1 MTQMTQVPFA
11 DVSFV
16 DNPEPRCPCVLV
28 LDVSGSMSGRPISE
42 LNTGLKQLQK
52 ELAGDPLAAK
62 RVEIAVVTFGPV
74 KVLHDFVSAESF
86 QASRLAIQGDTPMGT
101 AILEALEL
109 VRLRKQQYQANGVA
123 YYRPWVFL
131 ITDGAPTDDWRAAA
145 KAVKDGEAN
154 KALAFFPV
162 GVEGADMEVL
172 RQLSAR
178 PPLKLKGLMFR
189 ELFQWLSNSLSGVS
203 RSQVGERLQ
212 LAAPDTGASGWA
224 SIE

>member
-1 MTQMTQVPFA
+1 MSQLTQVPFA

-28 LDVSGSMSGRPISE
+28 LDVSGSMSGRPIAE
-42 LNTGLKQLQK
+42 LNAGLKQLQK
-52 ELAGDPLAAK
+52 ELSGDALAAK

-74 KVLHDFVSAESF
+74 KVVHDFVSAESF
-86 QASRLAIQGDTPMGT
+86 RASSLHVEGSTPMGE

-131 ITDGAPTDDWRAAA
+131 ITDGAPTDDWHPAAR
-145 KAVKDGEAN
+145 AVKDGETN

-189 ELFQWLSNSLSGVS
+189 ELFQWLSNSLAGVS

-212 LAAPDTGASGWA
+212 LAAPNTTASGWA

>member
-1 MTQMTQVPFA
+1 MTHLTQVPFA

-42 LNTGLKQLQK
+42 LNAGLKQLQK
-52 ELAGDPLAAK
+52 ELAGDPLASK

-86 QASRLAIQGDTPMGT
+86 QASRLKVEGSTPMGE

-131 ITDGAPTDDWRAAA
+131 ITDGAPTDDWRPAA

-172 RQLSAR
+172 RKLSAR

-189 ELFQWLSNSLSGVS
+189 ELFQWLSNSLAGVS

-212 LAAPDTGASGWA
+212 LAAPDTSASGWA

>member
-1 MTQMTQVPFA
+1 MTHLTQVPFA

-52 ELAGDPLAAK
+52 ELAADPLASK

-74 KVLHDFVSAESF
+74 KVVHDFVSAESF
-86 QASRLAIQGDTPMGT
+86 QASRLEVEGSTPMGE
-101 AILEALEL
+101 AIHEALEL

-131 ITDGAPTDDWRAAA
+131 ITDGAPTDDWRPAA

-172 RQLSAR
+172 RKLSAR

-189 ELFQWLSNSLSGVS
+189 ELFQWLSNSLAGVS

-212 LAAPDTGASGWA
+212 LAAPDTSASGWA
-224 SIE
+224 RIE

>member
-1 MTQMTQVPFA
+1 MSQLTQVAFA

-52 ELAGDPLAAK
+52 ELAADTLASR

-74 KVLHDFVSAESF
+74 KVVHDFVSAESF
-86 QASRLAIQGDTPMGT
+86 QASSLRVEGSTPMGE
-101 AILEALEL
+101 AVLEALEL

-131 ITDGAPTDDWRAAA
+131 ITDGAPTDDWHAAA

-154 KALAFFPV
+154 RALAFFPV

-189 ELFQWLSNSLSGVS
+189 ELFQWLSNSLAGVS

-212 LAAPDTGASGWA
+212 LAAPDTSASGWA

>member
-1 MTQMTQVPFA
+1 MSQLTQVPFA

-28 LDVSGSMSGRPISE
+28 LDVSGSMSGRPIAE

-52 ELAGDPLAAK
+52 ELSGDALASK

-74 KVLHDFVSAESF
+74 KVVHDFVSAESF
-86 QASRLAIQGDTPMGT
+86 RASSLHVEGSTPMGE

-131 ITDGAPTDDWRAAA
+131 ITDGAPTDDWHPAAR
-145 KAVKDGEAN
+145 AVKDGEAN

-189 ELFQWLSNSLSGVS
+189 ELFQWLSNSLAGVS

-212 LAAPDTGASGWA
+212 LAAPNTTASGWA

>member
-1 MTQMTQVPFA
+1 MSQLAQVPFA

-28 LDVSGSMSGRPISE
+28 LDVSGSMSGRPIAE
-42 LNTGLKQLQK
+42 LNAGLKQLQK
-52 ELAGDPLAAK
+52 ELSGDALAAK

-74 KVLHDFVSAESF
+74 KVVHDFVSAESF
-86 QASRLAIQGDTPMGT
+86 RASSLHVEGSTPMGE

-131 ITDGAPTDDWRAAA
+131 ITDGAPTDDWQPAAR
-145 KAVKDGEAN
+145 AVKDGETN

-162 GVEGADMEVL
+162 GVEGADMDVL

-189 ELFQWLSNSLSGVS
+189 ELFQWLSNSLAGVS
-203 RSQVGERLQ
+203 RPRSV
-212 LAAPDTGASGWA
+212 SVY
-224 SIE
+224 S

>member
-1 MTQMTQVPFA
+1 MSQLAQVPFA

-42 LNTGLKQLQK
+42 LNAGLKQLQK
-52 ELAGDPLAAK
+52 ELSGDPLASK
-62 RVEIAVVTFGPV
+62 RVEIAVITFGPV
-74 KVLHDFVSAESF
+74 KVVHDFVSAESF
-86 QASRLAIQGDTPMGT
+86 QASRLNVQGSTPMGE

-131 ITDGAPTDDWRAAA
+131 ITDGAPTDDWRPAA
-145 KAVKDGEAN
+145 KAVGDGEAN

-189 ELFQWLSNSLSGVS
+189 ELFQWLSNSLAGVS

-212 LAAPDTGASGWA
+212 LAAPDTSASGWA

>member
-1 MTQMTQVPFA
+1 MSQLTQVPFA

-28 LDVSGSMSGRPISE
+28 LDVSGSMSGRPIAE

-52 ELAGDPLAAK
+52 ELSGDALASR

-74 KVLHDFVSAESF
+74 KVVHDFVSAESF
-86 QASRLAIQGDTPMGT
+86 RASSLHVEGSTPMGE

-131 ITDGAPTDDWRAAA
+131 ITDGAPTDDWHAAA
-145 KAVKDGEAN
+145 KAVRDGEAN

-189 ELFQWLSNSLSGVS
+189 ELFQWLSNSLAGVS

-212 LAAPDTGASGWA
+212 LAAPDTSASGWA

>member
-1 MTQMTQVPFA
+1 MTQLAQVPFA
-11 DVSFV
+11 DVTFV
-16 DNPEPRCPCVLV
+16 DNPEPRCPCVLL
-28 LDVSGSMSGRPISE
+28 LDTSSSMSGRPISE
-42 LNTGLKQLQK
+42 LNAGLKQFQA
-52 ELAGDPLAAK
+52 EISGDPLASK
-62 RVEIAVVTFGPV
+62 RVEIAVITFGPV
-74 KVLHDFVSAESF
+74 RVLQDFVSAELY
-86 QASRLAIQGDTPMGT
+86 APNKLVTEYDTPMGA

-145 KAVKDGEAN
+145 KAVKDGEAA

-162 GVEGADMEVL
+162 GVEGLEVL
-172 RQLSAR
+172 RQLSVRA
-178 PPLKLKGLMFR
+178 PLKLKGMMFR

-203 RSQVGERLQ
+203 RSQVGERLK
-212 LAAPDTGASGWA
+212 LPAPDTSSAGWA

>member
-1 MTQMTQVPFA
+1 MSQLTQVPFA

-28 LDVSGSMSGRPISE
+28 LDVSGSMSGRPIAE

-52 ELAGDPLAAK
+52 ELSGDALASR

-74 KVLHDFVSAESF
+74 KVVHDFVSAESF
-86 QASRLAIQGDTPMGT
+86 QASRLDVEGSTPMGE

-131 ITDGAPTDDWRAAA
+131 ITDGAPTDDWHPAA
-145 KAVKDGEAN
+145 KAVRDGEAN

-162 GVEGADMEVL
+162 GVECADMEVL

-189 ELFQWLSNSLSGVS
+189 ELFQWLSNSLAGVS

-212 LAAPDTGASGWA
+212 LAAPDTSASGWA

>member
-1 MTQMTQVPFA
+1 
-11 DVSFV
+11 
-16 DNPEPRCPCVLV
+16 VLV
-28 LDVSGSMSGRPISE
+28 LDVSGSMSGKPISE
-42 LNTGLKQLQK
+42 LNAGLKQLQK
-52 ELAGDPLAAK
+52 ELSGDALASR

-86 QASRLAIQGDTPMGT
+86 RASSLHVEGSTPMGE

-131 ITDGAPTDDWRAAA
+131 ITDGAPTDDWHPAA
-145 KAVKDGEAN
+145 KAVRDGEAN

-189 ELFQWLSNSLSGVS
+189 ELFQWLSNSLAGVS

-212 LAAPDTGASGWA
+212 LAAPDTSASGWA

>member
-52 ELAGDPLAAK
+52 ELAGDSLASK

-86 QASRLAIQGDTPMGT
+86 QASRLEVEGGTPMGE

-131 ITDGAPTDDWRAAA
+131 ITDGAPTDDWHPAA

-178 PPLKLKGLMFR
+178 PPLKLKALMFR
-189 ELFQWLSNSLSGVS
+189 ELFQWLSNSLAGVS

-212 LAAPDTGASGWA
+212 LAAPDTSASGWA

>member
-1 MTQMTQVPFA
+1 MSQLTQVPFA

-28 LDVSGSMSGRPISE
+28 LDVSGSMSGRPIAE

-52 ELAGDPLAAK
+52 ELSGDALASR

-74 KVLHDFVSAESF
+74 KVVHDFVSAEHF
-86 QASRLAIQGDTPMGT
+86 QASSLHVEGSTPMGE

-131 ITDGAPTDDWRAAA
+131 ITDGAPTDDWHPAA
-145 KAVKDGEAN
+145 KAVRDGEAN

-189 ELFQWLSNSLSGVS
+189 ELFQWLSNSLAGVS

-212 LAAPDTGASGWA
+212 LAAPDTSASGWA

>member
-1 MTQMTQVPFA
+1 MTQVPFA

-28 LDVSGSMSGRPISE
+28 LDVSGSMSGKPISE
-42 LNTGLKQLQK
+42 LNAGLKQLQK
-52 ELAGDPLAAK
+52 ELSGDALASR

-86 QASRLAIQGDTPMGT
+86 RASSLHVEGSTPMGE

-131 ITDGAPTDDWRAAA
+131 ITDGAPTDDWHAAA
-145 KAVKDGEAN
+145 KAVRDGEAN

-189 ELFQWLSNSLSGVS
+189 ELFQWLSNSLAGVS

-212 LAAPDTGASGWA
+212 LAAPDTSASGWA